1 MSVEKTVPEQ
11 FPTPAHSPELA
22 AARRV
27 LETGA
32 RALVSM
38 AQSLD
43 GAFIAALDI
52 LGKVEGRVIV
62 SGMGKSGHIARKI
75 AATFASTG
83 TPAQFIHPAEASH
96 GDLGMITRAD
106 ACLMLSNSG
115 ETPELGDIIAHT
127 RRFAIPLIGI
137 ARNPDSTLL
146 RAADVAL
153 ILPPAPEACPMGLAP
168 TTSTTASLAL
178 GDALAV
184 ALMERKG
191 FSADDFRLL
200 HPGGQIGKSLL
211 RVADVMHTGDAVPLA
226 HLDMPMSE
234 VLMVMTQ
241 QRFGCAGIIAGD
253 GNLVGIIT
261 DGDLRRQTITGDLLQ
276 KTAAQVMTKT
286 PKTIHQGALAAEAL
300 GLMADKITC
309 LFVTAESATVPQP
322 PIGIVH
328 IHDCLRA
335 GVI

>member
-1 MSVEKTVPEQ
+1 MSVEKTVSEQ
-11 FPTPAHSPELA
+11 SPSPTLSQELA

-27 LETGA
+27 LEIGA
-32 RALVSM
+32 RALLAM
-38 AQSLD
+38 AENLD

-83 TPAQFIHPAEASH
+83 TPAQYIHPGEASH
-96 GDLGMITRAD
+96 GDLGMITKAD

-127 RRFAIPLIGI
+127 RRFGIPLIGI
-137 ARNPDSTLL
+137 ARNPDSTMM

-153 ILPPAPEACPMGLAP
+153 VLPPAPEACPMGLAP

-211 RVADVMHTGDAVPLA
+211 RVCDIMHTGSALPLA
-226 HLDMPMSE
+226 RLDMPMSE

-241 QRFGCAGIIAGD
+241 QRFGCAGIVAED
-253 GNLVGIIT
+253 GKLVGIIT

-276 KTAAQVMTKT
+276 KTAAQVMTKN
-286 PKTIHQGALAAEAL
+286 PRTIHQGALAAEAL

-309 LFVTAESATVPQP
+309 LFVTAQSATIKQP